1 MKLFGKKNESYVLMH
16 KDVPVLTAE
25 YSPLQHEF
33 KEVFEVIHE
42 EHLPIGCR
50 KHGELSLHRLNYWYI
65 RRSIPGYRVS
75 LSTLM
80 QRLEVSH
87 PMDLVEYTHA
97 VSVSDTYWLKKES
110 EDLTWKDV
118 SFFSRSFDEYGFG
131 CAMFATQADVD
142 PLTAKITPN
151 SNTAGFHRKAW
162 FHRED
167 GLYLLKGGYP
177 LYQMEPVNEW
187 LAYTLGKALNLNVL
201 PYETEIYENALVSV
215 CPCMTDENT
224 DLVTAE
230 MILMD
235 ADASKDELQ
244 LDAYINA
251 LTKHGITDAKKK
263 VSEQMLLDYILMNT
277 DRHSQNMGI
286 LVDANTNSWIDT
298 TPIFDTGT
306 CLGCLVGDEE
316 ILDEVRQH
324 ECTLLNRRHF
334 DYDLLLQHI
343 DLNDYSFPKSLLEIP
358 RKYGN
363 MLVKYQSLTGVSD
376 ERIEN
381 TYTLLYK
388 QLLKIRKLAKAA
400 RH

>member
-1 MKLFGKKNESYVLMH
+1 MKLFGKKNLYVLMH
-16 KDVPVLTAE
+16 KDIPVLTAV
-25 YSPLQHEF
+25 YSDVQHEF
-33 KEVFEVIHE
+33 KEVVEILNE
-42 EHLPIGCR
+42 SHLPIGCR
-50 KHGELSLHRLNYWYI
+50 KHGEVTLHRLNYWYI
-65 RRSIPGYRVS
+65 RRSIPGYRVG
-75 LSTLM
+75 LSQLM
-80 QRLEVSH
+80 ERLQINH

-97 VSVSDTYWLKKES
+97 VSVSDTYWLKKEN
-110 EDLTWKDV
+110 EDVTWNEV
-118 SFFSRSFDEYGFG
+118 SFFNHTFDQEGFG
-131 CAMFATQADVD
+131 SAMFASNADID
-142 PLTAKITPN
+142 PSSARLTPN

-162 FHRED
+162 FRRDDE
-167 GLYLLKGGYP
+167 LVLLKGGYP
-177 LYQMEPVNEW
+177 FHQMEPVNEW
-187 LAYTLGKALNLNVL
+187 LACQIGKQISLNVL
-201 PYETEIYENALVSV
+201 PYHTEVYENSLVSV
-215 CPCMTDENT
+215 CPCMTDDNT

-230 MILMD
+230 MILMECGS
-235 ADASKDELQ
+235 SKEQLQ
-244 LDAYINA
+244 LDDYISE
-251 LTKHGITDAKKK
+251 LEKHGIDDVKHK
-263 VSEQMLLDYILMNT
+263 VSEQILLDYILMNT

-286 LVDANTNSWIDT
+286 LVDANTNRWIDT

-306 CLGCLVGDEE
+306 CLGCLVDDEE